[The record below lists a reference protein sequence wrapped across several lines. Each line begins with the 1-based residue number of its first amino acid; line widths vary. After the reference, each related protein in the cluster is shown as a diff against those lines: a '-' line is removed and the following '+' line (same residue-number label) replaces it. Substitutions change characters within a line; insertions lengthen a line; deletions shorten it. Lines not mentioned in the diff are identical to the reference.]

1 MRSNYESNN
10 PWAVTCIDSF
20 NFFCCPECV
29 YRSKEE
35 SSFQVHA
42 VQNHPKSKA
51 FFKQDTDYQNHVSE
65 RDPQS
70 KIQNDNYEIKDEED
84 YFSNDPHNVPFEV
97 KLEPYN
103 DDPGDRLHGMLIDDL
118 NKKLE
123 ILKVG

>member
-1 MRSNYESNN
+1 MDNIFLLFCCQY
-10 PWAVTCIDSF
+10 PLI
-20 NFFCCPECV
+20 NFFYGPECV

-51 FFKQDTDYQNHVSE
+51 FFKQDTDYQNQVSVQ
-65 RDPQS
+65 DPQS
-70 KIQNDNYEIKDEED
+70 KIPNDNYEIKDEED

-103 DDPGDRLHGMLIDDL
+103 DDPGDRLIGMLRDDL

>member
-1 MRSNYESNN
+1 M
-10 PWAVTCIDSF
+10 I
-20 NFFCCPECV
+20 NFFCGPECV

-51 FFKQDTDYQNHVSE
+51 FFKQDTDYQNQVSVQ
-65 RDPQS
+65 DPQS
-70 KIQNDNYEIKDEED
+70 KIPNDNYEIKDEED

-103 DDPGDRLHGMLIDDL
+103 DDPGDRLIGMLRDDL

>member
-1 MRSNYESNN
+1 M
-10 PWAVTCIDSF
+10 I
-20 NFFCCPECV
+20 NFFFGPECV

-51 FFKQDTDYQNHVSE
+51 FFKQDTEYQNHVSE
-65 RDPQS
+65 QDPQN

-84 YFSNDPHNVPFEV
+84 YFSNDSHNVPFEV
-97 KLEPYN
+97 KLEPYI